1 MTNEELVELYQRGD
15 DRALNKLIE
24 QNKGIVYKIANKYK
38 YVNRRYDK
46 DNSEVPEDIVQAG
59 FLGLIE
65 AAQKYKFNCENR
77 AQFITYAV
85 YWIDREIYTC
95 VNGKGSKEVA
105 NNKFY
110 SECTSLN
117 VLVGEEND
125 TELEELIED
134 IDYGFENVEE
144 IEFIKELRVQLE
156 EAMKQANTLKER
168 EILKFRYGWNTP
180 VLNLR
185 EVGDIFNIT
194 TERARQ
200 TEVMALRKLRNSR
213 WARANAKEF
222 NKLGYI
228 DDFYVEVL
236 RSNGVDI

>member
-1 MTNEELVELYQRGD
+1 MSNEELVKLYQSGD
-15 DRALNKLIE
+15 NKALDKLIE

-46 DNSEVPEDIVQAG
+46 DSKEVPEDLVQAG
-59 FLGLIE
+59 YLGLIE
-65 AAQKYKFNCENR
+65 AAQRYKFDCENR

-85 YWIDREIYTC
+85 YWISREIHTC
-95 VNGKGSKEVA
+95 VNGRGDKETL

-110 SECTSLN
+110 SECGSLN

-125 TELEELIED
+125 MELGEFIED

-144 IEFIKELRVQLE
+144 IEFIRELRIQLE

-168 EILKFRYGWNTP
+168 EILKFRYGWDTSI
-180 VLNLR
+180 LNLR
-185 EVGDIFNIT
+185 EIGDIFNIT

-213 WARANAKEF
+213 WARANAKELHR
-222 NKLGYI
+222 LGYI
-228 DDFYVEVL
+228 DDFYVDIL
-236 RSNGVDI
+236 RMNGIDI